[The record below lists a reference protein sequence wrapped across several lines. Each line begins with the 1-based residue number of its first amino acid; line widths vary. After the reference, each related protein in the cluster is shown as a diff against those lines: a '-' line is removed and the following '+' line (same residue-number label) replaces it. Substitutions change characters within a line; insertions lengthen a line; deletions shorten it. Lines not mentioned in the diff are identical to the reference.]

1 MYIFITHVP
10 KFPFVVLF
18 VHASDGIDRYVFRV
32 LVWQRRN
39 TYFFN
44 IVRMA
49 IVRVATCWTSLTMVT
64 CKRIKLV
71 KLTVTV
77 FIYHKTETL
86 RNEFSNRS
94 TVSLV
99 GKAVVSRAG
108 LFRGKPL
115 WKWPT
120 LVRNFVAPLKFVIT
134 LKESS
139 LLLTYMRP
147 HWQFS
152 KTTKTYLLSN
162 KWCPLYCG

>member
-49 IVRVATCWTSLTMVT
+49 IVRVATCWMSLTMVT
-64 CKRIKLV
+64 CKSIKMV

-77 FIYHKTETL
+77 FIYHETETL
-86 RNEFSNRS
+86 RNVFSNGS

-99 GKAVVSRAG
+99 ELSWESAG
-108 LFRGKPL
+108 LKSGTFPGETTIKMTDARQK
-115 WKWPT
+115 
-120 LVRNFVAPLKFVIT
+120 FVATLEFVST

-139 LLLTYMRP
+139 LLSTYMRA

-152 KTTKTYLLSN
+152 KTTETYLLS
-162 KWCPLYCG
+162 